1 MKQDQEIMT
10 YKLMIKQHYETGIQ
24 YLCVTKRKNWKDY
37 KGSGK
42 RWKNLLTA
50 HPQRILTML
59 VYTDN
64 DVSRFDEMCRFWSD
78 DLDVVNNE
86 NFANLVPEYGY
97 EGNVNNFAQY
107 YTQLNEADRIS
118 FVERRTASIRS
129 FYNTPEGELSKIRR
143 KETQTEI
150 MSDLSA
156 RKNIS
161 DKMTAWYA
169 DPANAEINARRN
181 IAISIGNANP
191 ETKKKKSDAQKENWK
206 DPVFREQQQKAIS
219 SGRLAMQQEAKQ
231 LRSERVAV
239 AFQQS
244 ESRQSFISNMKV
256 DRLGN
261 NNPNAIEIIW
271 DGLHFSTFK
280 DFNQYVK
287 THGMNLRTCREIL
300 KQDKDPNRRRI
311 LKSSKKEKQ
320 ITMLT
325 CMYCDKI
332 SMQAHSSAFNRWHNN
347 NCKHKGK

>member
-1 MKQDQEIMT
+1 MKQDQEVMT

-37 KGSGK
+37 TGSGK

-78 DLDVVNNE
+78 NLDVVNNE

-97 EGNVNNFAQY
+97 EGNINNFARY
-107 YTQLNEADRIS
+107 YAQLNEADRNS
-118 FVERRTASIRS
+118 FVERRTAS
-129 FYNTPEGELSKIRR
+129 
-143 KETQTEI
+143 
-150 MSDLSA
+150 
-156 RKNIS
+156 
-161 DKMTAWYA
+161 
-169 DPANAEINARRN
+169 
-181 IAISIGNANP
+181 
-191 ETKKKKSDAQKENWK
+191 
-206 DPVFREQQQKAIS
+206 IS

-231 LRSERVAV
+231 LRSERITV

-244 ESRQSFISNMKV
+244 ESRQSFINNMKI

-261 NNPNAIEIIW
+261 SNPNAIEIIW

-287 THGMNLRTCREIL
+287 THGMNLRACREIL

-311 LKSSKKEKQ
+311 LKPSKKEKQ